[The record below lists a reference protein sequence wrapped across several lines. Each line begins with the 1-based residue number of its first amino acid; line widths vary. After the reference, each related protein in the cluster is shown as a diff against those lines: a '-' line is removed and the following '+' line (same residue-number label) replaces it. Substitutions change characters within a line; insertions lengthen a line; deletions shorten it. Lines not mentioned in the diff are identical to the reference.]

1 MKSFAEVI
9 NRRHTGSTKWDGH
22 ALMGVPPEAI
32 PLWVADMDFP
42 VMPEVTAAIN
52 RRTAHEIY
60 GYSLPADSYF
70 ESIQG
75 WMLRRHHWATEK
87 EWILTVPGV
96 VPAIN
101 IAVNAFTNPGDAV
114 LIQPPVYPPFANSVL
129 GNGRKLIKN
138 SLIPEGGGYVID
150 LQDFETRIKAN
161 AVKLFILCSPHN
173 PVGRVWTPEELKGMA
188 DICRK
193 YDVLIVDDEIHHD
206 LVFPG
211 VRHYPLPAL
220 DAAYWEHTIVCT
232 APSKSFNIAGL
243 QTSNV
248 FIADARLREQYFI
261 LARCWGVSKVNAI
274 GLVAC
279 EAAYTYGDEWMDAV
293 MAYVAAN
300 ADYVRE
306 FIAEN
311 IPAIKVTKSQGLFL
325 LWLDCNALGLSPREL
340 ESFFLKKASLW
351 LNQGYTFGDEGSGYV
366 RLNIACPRSLLV
378 KAMEQLKAAVDGSL
392 RKD

>member
-220 DAAYWEHTIVCT
+220 DAAYWGIQLS
-232 APSKSFNIAGL
+232 ALPPASPL
-243 QTSNV
+243 TS
-248 FIADARLREQYFI
+248 Q
-261 LARCWGVSKVNAI
+261 
-274 GLVAC
+274 AC
-279 EAAYTYGDEWMDAV
+279 RHQM
-293 MAYVAAN
+293 
-300 ADYVRE
+300 
-306 FIAEN
+306 
-311 IPAIKVTKSQGLFL
+311 FL
-325 LWLDCNALGLSPREL
+325 
-340 ESFFLKKASLW
+340 SLMP
-351 LNQGYTFGDEGSGYV
+351 G
-366 RLNIACPRSLLV
+366 
-378 KAMEQLKAAVDGSL
+378 
-392 RKD
+392 